1 MAAELVDGAEFGR
14 NDTVVEIGAGW
25 GRLTRPL
32 ARRAGRVIAVE
43 IDDTLA
49 ARLARSFRNEP
60 NVSIVH
66 GDILRTALPTGEWRA
81 FGNIPFGATTR
92 ILGRLLGDPTT
103 GLRRAD
109 LLVQLEAARKRASVE
124 RSTLVSLTWQPW
136 WKLTLERRIS
146 SRGFEP
152 PPAVDAGL
160 LVARRR
166 GRPLLDA
173 DERIAYETFL
183 RRIFDRG
190 GLPVRRSL
198 RTVIPVKRW
207 KALARERGI
216 APDALPADLDVWD
229 WVVVFKEAQRSD
241 LEVGRSGVGPPDER

>member
-1 MAAELVDGAEFGR
+1 MAAELVDGAEFGL

-49 ARLARSFRNEP
+49 ARLARSFENES

-66 GDILRTALPTGEWRA
+66 GDILRTALPTGRWRA
-81 FGNIPFGATTR
+81 FGNIPFDATTQ

-124 RSTLVSLTWQPW
+124 RSTLMSLTWQPW
-136 WKLTLERRIS
+136 WTLSLERRIS

-160 LVARRR
+160 LVVRRR
-166 GRPLLDA
+166 SRPLLDA
-173 DERIAYETFL
+173 DERIAYATFL
-183 RRIFDRG
+183 RRVFDRG

-198 RTVIPVKRW
+198 PTVIPVKRW

-216 APDALPADLDVWD
+216 ALDARPAQLDVWD
-229 WVVVFKEAQRSD
+229 WMEVFKEAQRWGPD
-241 LEVGRSGVGPPDER
+241 IRRKGVGPPDAR